1 MNFTTDQLSYVLERK
16 FTGLVPGR
24 DALLIC
30 SADGPDDRGRYT
42 AIADAS
48 IVQWNIPYLTKP
60 TDTELAAW
68 WAVLEEQYQ
77 SDPSRI
83 DSAMYKLVNSV
94 EQSPDKQIT
103 LNLDI

>member
-16 FTGLVPGR
+16 FIGLVPGR

-30 SADGPDDRGRYT
+30 SADGPDEYGRYT

-48 IVQWNIPYLTKP
+48 IVQWNVPYLPKP
-60 TDTELAAW
+60 TDTELETW
-68 WAVLEEQYQ
+68 WNILEAQYQ

-83 DSAMYKLVNSV
+83 DSAMYKMVNDV
-94 EQSPDKQIT
+94 GGVIDKQIT
-103 LNLDI
+103 INTDI